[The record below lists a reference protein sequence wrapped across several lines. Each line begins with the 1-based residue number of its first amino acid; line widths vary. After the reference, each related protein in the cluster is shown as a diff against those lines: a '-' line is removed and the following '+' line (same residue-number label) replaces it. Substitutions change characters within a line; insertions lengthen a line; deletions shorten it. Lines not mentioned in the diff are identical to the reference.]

1 MPMPKPE
8 KPEDL
13 RVNGRQVQTLD
24 IKVEKLHKTDPSV
37 ANRMAELAAAAKKKA
52 EEEASQQGS

>member
-13 RVNGRQVQTLD
+13 RVNGRPVKTLD
-24 IKVEKLHKTDPSV
+24 IKVEKLHKTDSSV
-37 ANRMAELAAAAKKKA
+37 ANRMAELAAAKKA
-52 EEEASQQGS
+52 NEASSQ

>member
-13 RVNGRQVQTLD
+13 RINGRSVKTLD
-24 IKVEKLHKTDPSV
+24 IKVEKLHKTDSSV
-37 ANRMAELAAAAKKKA
+37 ANRMAELAAAKKA
-52 EEEASQQGS
+52 EEGVSKEGG

>member
-13 RVNGRQVQTLD
+13 RVNGRPVKTLD
-24 IKVEKLHKTDPSV
+24 IKVEKLHKTDSSV
-37 ANRMAELAAAAKKKA
+37 ANRMAELAAAKKA
-52 EEEASQQGS
+52 E